1 LSKEETIRKKLK
13 VIEDVRKTKEK
24 ERAEIDGAFHLLRM
38 MKLNSQME
46 ASMKLVEMIVT
57 QNKWVEDNI
66 FAIWEEELKTELRL
80 IALEKTVGELKQE
93 LEWREKNR

>member
-1 LSKEETIRKKLK
+1 
-13 VIEDVRKTKEK
+13 
-24 ERAEIDGAFHLLRM
+24 M